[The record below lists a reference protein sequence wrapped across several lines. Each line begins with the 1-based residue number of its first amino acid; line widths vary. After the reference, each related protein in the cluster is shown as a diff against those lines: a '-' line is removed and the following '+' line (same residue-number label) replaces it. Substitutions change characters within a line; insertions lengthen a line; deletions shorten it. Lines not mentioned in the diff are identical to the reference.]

1 MSPQNL
7 ARLIGVAILIFVVLI
22 VASSGT
28 YIVQPGFRGV
38 EVTMGRVSPL
48 PKRDGFGFRAPF
60 VTTVHP
66 VSIRQQ
72 TAQDKAECFSS
83 DLQQVNIEL
92 RVLFR
97 IPEAAVVKLFQ
108 EFHGEP
114 FASLIEPRVQEAL
127 KEVTATQSAELIVKG
142 RDLIKSRALELVRKK
157 VGPLVEI
164 EDIVIQ
170 NITLTRELE
179 RAIEAKMIQEQEAQ
193 RSKFVQ
199 TRAQIEADT
208 AVIKAGGEA
217 ESIRIRGL
225 ALRENPAYLDLQVVE
240 KWDGL
245 VPLVIGGG
253 GDGLV
258 LPLSDLERLRNQKPH
273 GSPTPQT
280 PPALQ
285 RNIKPARP

>member
-1 MSPQNL
+1 M
-7 ARLIGVAILIFVVLI
+7 
-22 VASSGT
+22 
-28 YIVQPGFRGV
+28 
-38 EVTMGRVSPL
+38 
-48 PKRDGFGFRAPF
+48 
-60 VTTVHP
+60 HP

-108 EFHGEP
+108 EYHGEP
-114 FASLIEPRVQEAL
+114 FESLIEPRVQEAL
-127 KEVTATQSAELIVKG
+127 KEVTASQSAELIVKG

-208 AVIKAGGEA
+208 AVIKARGEA

-225 ALRENPAYLDLQVVE
+225 ALRENPAYLDLQVVDR
-240 KWDGL
+240 WDGL

-253 GDGLV
+253 GEGLV
-258 LPLSDLERLRNQKPH
+258 LPLTDLERLRNSKPH

-280 PPALQ
+280 PPAVQ
-285 RNIKPARP
+285 RPAKPARP

>member
-1 MSPQNL
+1 MNPQAA
-7 ARLIGVAILIFVVLI
+7 ARLVGIAILVFVAVI

-38 EVTMGRVSPL
+38 EVTMGRVSAQ

-60 VTTVHP
+60 VTTVYP

-92 RVLFR
+92 RVLYR
-97 IPEAAVVKLFQ
+97 IPEGAVVKMFQ
-108 EFHGEP
+108 EYEGAP
-114 FASLIEPRVQEAL
+114 FESLIAPRVQEAL
-127 KEVTATQSAELIVKG
+127 KEVTAAQNAEQIVKA
-142 RDLIKSRALELVRKK
+142 RDLIKTRALELTRKK
-157 VGPLVEI
+157 VGSLVVI

-199 TRAQIEADT
+199 QRVQIEADT

-217 ESIRIRGL
+217 ESIRIRGQ

-253 GDGLV
+253 EGLV
-258 LPLSDLERLRNQKPH
+258 LPVAELERLRQQKPH
-273 GSPTPQT
+273 GSATSQT
-280 PPALQ
+280 PAPLQ
-285 RNIKPARP
+285 RPLKPARP

>member
-1 MSPQNL
+1 MSPHVL
-7 ARLIGVAILIFVVLI
+7 ARLIGIAILVFVAVL

-28 YIVQPGFRGV
+28 YIVQPGYRGV
-38 EVTMGRVSPL
+38 EVTMGRVSPVA
-48 PKRDGFGFRAPF
+48 KRDGFGFRAPF
-60 VTTVHP
+60 ITTVHS

-97 IPEAAVVKLFQ
+97 VPEGKVVELFQ
-108 EFHGEP
+108 QYHGEP
-114 FASLIEPRVQEAL
+114 FESLIAPRVQEAL
-127 KEVTATQSAELIVKG
+127 KEVTASQNAEQIVKARELIKT
-142 RDLIKSRALELVRKK
+142 RALELVRKK
-157 VGPLVEI
+157 VGPLLVI

-199 TRAQIEADT
+199 QRVQIEADT

-217 ESIRIRGL
+217 ESIRIRGQAL
-225 ALRENPAYLDLQVVE
+225 AENPAYLDFQVVE
-240 KWDGL
+240 KWDGF

-253 GDGLV
+253 EGTMISV
-258 LPLSDLERLRNQKPH
+258 SDMQRLRTQQSN
-273 GSPTPQT
+273 GSATPQT
-280 PPALQ
+280 PSALQ
-285 RNIKPARP
+285 RNVKPTKP